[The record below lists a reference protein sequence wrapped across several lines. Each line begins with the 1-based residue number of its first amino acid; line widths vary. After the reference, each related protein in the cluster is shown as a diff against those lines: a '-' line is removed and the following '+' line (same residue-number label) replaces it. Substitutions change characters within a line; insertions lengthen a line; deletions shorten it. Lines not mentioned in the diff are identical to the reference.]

1 MSFVDILFPLNLGPL
16 TYRCP
21 DALKEIA
28 EPGMLVSAPLKKNIA
43 TGILLMMTSTAP
55 PGHVKDIAE
64 VHGNTPL
71 FSKSMIKLLMWM
83 SDYYLAPSGLILKQ
97 AVPNEM
103 LVQVKPKRSAE
114 DSTIDPY
121 DLLPV
126 SEPDLITCARAM
138 GTQSFQS
145 TLLHA
150 SSSLH
155 EMSIAAS
162 LIRTTDSVLVLFPEI
177 IAANRF
183 FRTMRDLGD
192 RVCILHSDM
201 AAGKRSE
208 AIQGIVSGRHDIVIG
223 TRTALFAPM
232 LKLKLII
239 LMHEQSGSYKLE
251 DGIRFNA
258 RDCGIMRGFLEKIPV
273 LLTSSAPSMESWANA
288 CSNKYRLLD
297 MRSGMKTPKIRAIDM
312 RFTKKTRPYLSSSVI
327 EASKRS
333 LQKNEKVLFLI
344 NRRGHSTMLHCAECG
359 NTERCAGCGIPLV
372 LHRDGNTMQCH
383 YCGSSM
389 GIPETCNKCKSP
401 RLELLGAG
409 TQKIE
414 EDIRELFGVG
424 AVRFDSDKVTPKTTV
439 RDMLARASEDAT
451 RMLVGTKI
459 LTRILGGTAQFGVA
473 ALLNPDISLNI
484 PDFRAR
490 EKAFQEIVAVR
501 DLVKPSG
508 EMLLQTRLPHDPLFK
523 YLRDNDFE
531 AFAAEELSLRK
542 TLHFPPYSK
551 MMDIVISGNG
561 SLSEKAARL
570 ITLSSRDIEILGPTE
585 RKTKKGKT
593 EYSILIRHP
602 ERKVLHAAARS
613 LLEKIGQIQDAEIR
627 IDVDPC

>member
-1 MSFVDILFPLNLGPL
+1 MPFVDILFPLSLGPL

-21 DALKEIA
+21 DALKEVA
-28 EPGMLVSAPLKKNIA
+28 EPGMIVSAPLKKNIA
-43 TGILLMMTSTAP
+43 MGVLLMKTSAAP

-64 VHGNTPL
+64 VHGTRPL
-71 FSKSMIKLLMWM
+71 FSKPMMKLLMWM
-83 SDYYLAPSGLILKQ
+83 SDYYLAPSGIILKQ
-97 AVPNEM
+97 AAPKEL
-103 LVQVKPKRSAE
+103 LVRVKPKKAAE
-114 DSTIDPY
+114 DFTIDPY

-126 SEPDLITCARAM
+126 TEPDIRMCSHAL

-150 SSSLH
+150 SSSLQ
-155 EMSIAAS
+155 EMSLAAS
-162 LIRTTDSVLVLFPEI
+162 LIRTTGSVLVLFPEI

-183 FRTMRDLGD
+183 FRTMQDLGD
-192 RVCILHSDM
+192 RACILHSDM
-201 AAGKRSE
+201 PAGKRSE
-208 AIQGIVSGRHDIVIG
+208 AIQGIVSGKHDIVIG
-223 TRTALFAPM
+223 TRTALFAP
-232 LKLKLII
+232 LLNLKLII

-258 RDCGIMRGFLEKIPV
+258 RDCAVMRGFLEKIPV
-273 LLTSSAPSMESWANA
+273 LLTSSAPSMESWSNA
-288 CSNKYRLLD
+288 VTGRYRLLD
-297 MRSGMKTPKIRAIDM
+297 MRSAVKTPKIRTIDM

-389 GIPETCNKCKSP
+389 AVPETCNKCRSS

-414 EDIRELFGVG
+414 EDMRELFGVG
-424 AVRFDSDKVTPKTTV
+424 TVRFDSDKVTRKATE
-439 RDMLARASEDAT
+439 RDMLAHASKDAT

-459 LTRILGGTAQFGVA
+459 LTRILGGTAQFGLA
-473 ALLNPDISLNI
+473 AILNPDISLNK

-501 DLVKPSG
+501 DLVRPSG

-523 YLRDNDFE
+523 YLRDDDFQ

-542 TLHFPPYSK
+542 ALHFPPYSK

-561 SLSEKAARL
+561 ILSEKAVQV
-570 ITLSSRDIEILGPTE
+570 ITLSSREIEILGPTE
-585 RKTKKGKT
+585 RMTKKGRT
-593 EYSILIRHP
+593 EYSILMKHP
-602 ERKVLHAAARS
+602 KRKVLHAAARL
-613 LLEKIGQIQDAEIR
+613 LLEKIGQIKDAEIR

>member
-1 MSFVDILFPLNLGPL
+1 MPFVDILFPLTLGPL

-21 DALKEIA
+21 DALKEVA
-28 EPGMLVSAPLKKNIA
+28 EPGMIVSAPLKKNIA
-43 TGILLMMTSTAP
+43 MGVLLMKTSAAP
-55 PGHVKDIAE
+55 PRHVKDIAE
-64 VHGNTPL
+64 VHGTRPL
-71 FSKSMIKLLMWM
+71 FSKPMMKLLMWM
-83 SDYYLAPSGLILKQ
+83 SDYYLAPSGIILKQ
-97 AVPNEM
+97 AAPKEL
-103 LVQVKPKRSAE
+103 LVRVKPKKAAE
-114 DSTIDPY
+114 DFTIDPY

-126 SEPDLITCARAM
+126 TEPDIRMCSHAL

-150 SSSLH
+150 SSSLQ
-155 EMSIAAS
+155 EMSLVSS
-162 LIRTTDSVLVLFPEI
+162 LIRTTGSVLVLFPEI

-183 FRTMRDLGD
+183 FRTMQDLGD
-192 RVCILHSDM
+192 RACILHSDM
-201 AAGKRSE
+201 PAGKRSE
-208 AIQGIVSGRHDIVIG
+208 AIQGIVSGKHDIVIG
-223 TRTALFAPM
+223 TRTALFAP
-232 LKLKLII
+232 LLNLKLII

-258 RDCGIMRGFLEKIPV
+258 RDCAVMRGFLEKIPV
-273 LLTSSAPSMESWANA
+273 LLTSSAPSMESWSNA
-288 CSNKYRLLD
+288 VTGRYRLLD
-297 MRSGMKTPKIRAIDM
+297 MRSAVKTPKIRTIDM

-389 GIPETCNKCKSP
+389 AVPETCNKCRSS

-414 EDIRELFGVG
+414 EDMRELFGVG
-424 AVRFDSDKVTPKTTV
+424 TVRFDSDKITRKTTE
-439 RDMLARASEDAT
+439 RDMLAHASKDVT

-459 LTRILGGTAQFGVA
+459 LTRILGGTAQFGLA
-473 ALLNPDISLNI
+473 AILNPDISLNK

-501 DLVKPSG
+501 DLVRPSG

-523 YLRDNDFE
+523 YLRDDDFQ

-542 TLHFPPYSK
+542 ALHFPPYSK

-561 SLSEKAARL
+561 ILSEKAVQV
-570 ITLSSRDIEILGPTE
+570 ITLSSREIEILGPTE
-585 RKTKKGKT
+585 RMTKKGRT
-593 EYSILIRHP
+593 EYSILMKHP
-602 ERKVLHAAARS
+602 KRKVLHAAARL
-613 LLEKIGQIQDAEIR
+613 LLEKIGHIKDAEIR